1 MIISIR
7 TLKEIEDYVGR
18 GCMANITL
26 QGRHK
31 NIVLTV
37 TAQIPGSGERCMYQ
51 EEISQEEISE
61 GYSPCSCLSFR
72 LRAKEQFDSIFE
84 ADKHI

>member
-7 TLKEIEDYVGR
+7 TLKEIEDYVGQ
-18 GCMANITL
+18 GCVANITL

-37 TAQIPGSGERCMYQ
+37 TAQIPGS
-51 EEISQEEISE
+51 
-61 GYSPCSCLSFR
+61 
-72 LRAKEQFDSIFE
+72 IFE
-84 ADKHI
+84 ADKHT